1 MFKNFFQ
8 MWENNL
14 QYFCENNFFQEIFFS
29 RFFWNFLSNIFAK
42 KIKNLFRLL
51 EEINSEDNYSFS
63 ERNFRRHFSG
73 LKQNSLFIFVSTF

>member
-42 KIKNLFRLL
+42 KKKKKTFLSARENKFR
-51 EEINSEDNYSFS
+51 
-63 ERNFRRHFSG
+63 G
-73 LKQNSLFIFVSTF
+73 